1 MTIRHLEIFIAVA
14 DYGKMS
20 LAAERLFIS
29 QPSVSQAISEIEKYY
44 GVKLFERLS
53 KKLYITETGEKLLSY
68 ARHIV
73 NNFKEMEGVMKN
85 AGDKIL
91 LNIGGTVTVGTC
103 ILCPLVK
110 KYEKIYE
117 KASVKVIVNNTTVIE
132 KMLLESSLDL
142 AITEGQIH
150 SKDIIKL
157 PLFKDELVVIC
168 SVNHP
173 MAEAGEIALE
183 ELANKDFIGREQESR
198 DRNAFEQFLLEKG
211 VEVNVK
217 WSCTNTEAIKNA
229 VMSGQGLAILSKLVI
244 IKELQKKKLHVVPI
258 KGVKIQRDICLVYH
272 KDKFLSEQLKAF
284 IEVSKSLQKNFTK

>member
-20 LAAERLFIS
+20 IAAEKLFIS

-53 KKLYITETGEKLLSY
+53 RKLYITENGKKLLNY

-73 NNFKEMEGVMKN
+73 SNFKEMEGIMKN
-85 AGDKIL
+85 AGDKVV

-103 ILCPLVK
+103 ILSPLVK
-110 KYEKIYE
+110 KYEKNYE
-117 KASVKVIVNNTTVIE
+117 GASVKVIVNNTTVIE

-142 AITEGQIH
+142 AITEGEIH

-157 PLFKDELVVIC
+157 PLIKDELVVIC
-168 SVNHP
+168 GLNHP
-173 MAEAGEIALE
+173 MAGAGEIELE
-183 ELANKDFIGREQESR
+183 ALANKDFIGREQGSR
-198 DRNAFEQFLLEKG
+198 DRNAFEQYLLEKG
-211 VEVNVK
+211 IGVNVK

-244 IKELQKKKLHVVPI
+244 IKELQKKMLHVVPI
-258 KGVKIQRDICLVYH
+258 KGIKIQRDICLVYH